1 MERLNTRAYNVRNL
15 PQKDSKVHI
24 KNDELVSFQ
33 KKKNDELVTK
43 KQNRTKEKGKHTVQI
58 TLGFGYT
65 LALFTI

>member
-24 KNDELVSFQ
+24 KNDEFVSFQ
-33 KKKNDELVTK
+33 KNKNDKLVIK